1 MSELKWWSLHKH
13 ERNGEYFVTP
23 AGINV
28 VQHYFIKNFQVPPPY
43 FLCAC
48 AYKGIYK
55 ALEQLG
61 YKDPEFSVERIAEN
75 RYSVILDNK
84 YFGVYDTTRK
94 TFVD

>member
-1 MSELKWWSLHKH
+1 MQSEK
-13 ERNGEYFVTP
+13 FF
-23 AGINV
+23 
-28 VQHYFIKNFQVPPPY
+28 QIKR
-43 FLCAC
+43 
-48 AYKGIYK
+48 

>member
-13 ERNGEYFVTP
+13 EHNGEYVVTP
-23 AGINV
+23 HGINA
-28 VQHYFIKNFQVPPPY
+28 VQHYFIKNFQVPAPY

-61 YKDPEFSVERIAEN
+61 YKDPEFSVERVAEN
-75 RYSVILDNK
+75 RYSVTLDNT
-84 YFGVYDTTRK
+84 YFGVYDTQRK